1 MDPGVLP
8 GTKGRVTEDGE
19 NMFKKKKEF
28 KKIVLRAF
36 KIGVGSSAAMV
47 AASMMG
53 LEQVTPAGT
62 IALLTLMSTKWDTVK
77 LSVYRIL
84 SFFIA
89 VLLAGVIF
97 NFIDHGWIGYGLYVF
112 ANVLI
117 AGLMGWMGTISVNAL
132 VGVHFMSS
140 GQYTLEFVRDE
151 FLLVLTGVV
160 IALIMNLFN
169 DDHNRKKD
177 IIDGMRYVEEEL
189 QMIIEELAMYLSDQ
203 PMQQN
208 VWLDMRAL
216 EDELHLYIKEA
227 QEYQDNTF
235 QSHPGYYI
243 DYFEMRFQQCKILHN
258 LHSEMRKVRSM
269 PVQAHVISDYLLYM
283 KEYVVEINI
292 PEQQIGR
299 LEELFDDMKKERLPR
314 TREEFESRAIL
325 YHVLMDIEDFLLTKK
340 KFVENLDEQ
349 KMRIYWKMGHK
360 KSK

>member
-1 MDPGVLP
+1 MLKD
-8 GTKGRVTEDGE
+8 
-19 NMFKKKKEF
+19 KKKI
-28 KKIVLRAF
+28 KKVLLRAF

-47 AASMMG
+47 VASMMS
-53 LEQVTPAGT
+53 LEQIAPAGT

-77 LSVYRIL
+77 LSVYRIV

-89 VLLAGVIF
+89 VLLAGIIF
-97 NFIDHGWIGYGLYVF
+97 NFIDDGWFGYGLYVF

-117 AGLMGWMGTISVNAL
+117 AGMMDWMGTISVNAL
-132 VGVHFMSS
+132 VGVHFLAN
-140 GQYTLEFVRDE
+140 GQYTEEFVWSE
-151 FLLVLTGVV
+151 FLLVLTGVI

-169 DDHNRKKD
+169 DDHNRKQD
-177 IIDGMRYVEEEL
+177 IIDGMRYVEEKL
-189 QMIIEELAMYLSDQ
+189 HTIIEELAMYLSDQ

-216 EDELHLYIKEA
+216 EKELQMYIKEA

-269 PVQAHVISDYLLYM
+269 PVQAHVISEYLLYL
-283 KEYVVEINI
+283 KEYVIEINT
-292 PEQQIGR
+292 PEKQIEKLDEIFEG
-299 LEELFDDMKKERLPR
+299 MKKERLPR

-340 KFVENLDEQ
+340 KFVESLDEQ
-349 KMRIYWKMGHK
+349 KLRIYWNMDHE

>member
-1 MDPGVLP
+1 MLKD
-8 GTKGRVTEDGE
+8 
-19 NMFKKKKEF
+19 KKKI
-28 KKIVLRAF
+28 KKVLLRAF

-53 LEQVTPAGT
+53 LEQIAPAGT

-77 LSVYRIL
+77 LSVYRII

-97 NFIDHGWIGYGLYVF
+97 NLIDDGWFGYGLYVF

-117 AGLMGWMGTISVNAL
+117 AGMMDWMGTISVNAL
-132 VGVHFMSS
+132 VGVHFLAS
-140 GQYTLEFVRDE
+140 GQYTQEFVWSE
-151 FLLVLTGVV
+151 FLLVLTGVI

-169 DDHNRKKD
+169 DDHNRRQD
-177 IIDGMRYVEEEL
+177 IIDGMRYAEEKL
-189 QMIIEELAMYLSDQ
+189 QIIIEGLAMYLSDQ

-216 EDELHLYIKEA
+216 EKELQLYIKEA

-269 PVQAHVISDYLLYM
+269 PVQAHVISEYLLYM
-283 KEYVVEINI
+283 KEYVIEVNS
-292 PEQQIGR
+292 PDKQIGK
-299 LEELFDDMKKERLPR
+299 LEEIFEGMKKERLPR

-325 YHVLMDIEDFLLTKK
+325 YHILMDIEDFLLIKK
-340 KFVENLDEQ
+340 KFVDGLDE
-349 KMRIYWKMGHK
+349 KKLRIYWKKDHE

>member
-1 MDPGVLP
+1 MV
-8 GTKGRVTEDGE
+8 KE
-19 NMFKKKKEF
+19 KKEI
-28 KKIVLRAF
+28 KKILLRAF
-36 KIGVGSSAAMV
+36 KIGVGSSTAIV
-47 AASMMG
+47 AASTMG
-53 LEQVTPAGT
+53 LDQVAPAGT

-77 LSVYRIL
+77 LSVYRII

-89 VLLAGVIF
+89 VLLAGIIF
-97 NFIDHGWIGYGLYVF
+97 NFIDDGWLGYGLYVF

-117 AGLMGWMGTISVNAL
+117 AGMMDWMGTISVNAL
-132 VGVHFMSS
+132 IGVHFLAS
-140 GQYTLEFVRDE
+140 GQYTQEFVWRE
-151 FLLVLTGVV
+151 FLLVLIGVI
-160 IALIMNLFN
+160 IALVMNLFN

-177 IIDGMRYVEEEL
+177 IIDGMRYVEEKL
-189 QMIIEELAMYLSDQ
+189 QTIIEELATYLSDQ

-216 EDELHLYIKEA
+216 EDDLHLYIKEA

-283 KEYVVEINI
+283 KEYVIEINI
-292 PEQQIGR
+292 PDQQIR
-299 LEELFDDMKKERLPR
+299 KLEGIFEEMKKERLPR

-325 YHVLMDIEDFLLTKK
+325 YHILMDIEDFLLTKK
-340 KFVENLDEQ
+340 KFVDSLDKQ
-349 KMRIYWKMGHK
+349 KLRIYWKMDYE